1 MGISSKKLAFRFLL
15 GKLTLQEQILF
26 KTIRN
31 PNTNYINGKVIKLFR
46 RRRMLNSSMK
56 KLLTALALTSVVMTP
71 VAANAADAA
80 KTLTPVE
87 QGKKLA
93 FDRSK
98 GNCLACHMTGD
109 GAMPGN
115 IGPALI
121 AMKLRYPDK
130 QKLFNKVWGTPETQT
145 VPNSMM
151 PPFGQHGILTD
162 DEISKIVD
170 YIYTL

>member
-1 MGISSKKLAFRFLL
+1 MNSK
-15 GKLTLQEQILF
+15 
-26 KTIRN
+26 
-31 PNTNYINGKVIKLFR
+31 
-46 RRRMLNSSMK
+46 MK
-56 KLLTALALTSVVMTP
+56 QLLTALAISTAVTAAPVSSVQ
-71 VAANAADAA
+71 AAEKAAS
-80 KTLTPVE
+80 TIE

-93 FDRSK
+93 YSRSK
-98 GNCLACHMTGD
+98 GNCLACHMAGE

-130 QKLFNKVWGTPETQT
+130 QKLYNKVWGTAEAQT

-151 PPFGQHGILTD
+151 PRFGHNGILSD
-162 DEISKIVD
+162 SEISKIVD

>member
-1 MGISSKKLAFRFLL
+1 MMNSK
-15 GKLTLQEQILF
+15 
-26 KTIRN
+26 
-31 PNTNYINGKVIKLFR
+31 
-46 RRRMLNSSMK
+46 MK
-56 KLLTALALTSVVMTP
+56 QLLTALAISTAVTAAPVSSVQ
-71 VAANAADAA
+71 AAEKAAS
-80 KTLTPVE
+80 TIE

-93 FDRSK
+93 YSRSK
-98 GNCLACHMTGD
+98 GNCLACHMAGE

-130 QKLFNKVWGTPETQT
+130 QKLYNKVWGTAEAQT

-151 PPFGQHGILTD
+151 PRFGHNGILSD
-162 DEISKIVD
+162 SEISKIVD

>member
-1 MGISSKKLAFRFLL
+1 MF
-15 GKLTLQEQILF
+15 
-26 KTIRN
+26 
-31 PNTNYINGKVIKLFR
+31 
-46 RRRMLNSSMK
+46 NSNMK
-56 KLLTALALTSVVMTP
+56 KLLTALAISSAVIAAPVTSM
-71 VAANAADAA
+71 AAEKGAS
-80 KTLTPVE
+80 TVE
-87 QGKKLA
+87 EGKKLA
-93 FDRSK
+93 FSRSK

-130 QKLFNKVWGTPETQT
+130 QKLYDKVWGKPETQT

-162 DEISKIVD
+162 EEISKIVD

>member
-1 MGISSKKLAFRFLL
+1 
-15 GKLTLQEQILF
+15 
-26 KTIRN
+26 
-31 PNTNYINGKVIKLFR
+31 
-46 RRRMLNSSMK
+46 MLNMK
-56 KLLTALALTSVVMTP
+56 KLLTVLAISSAVMVSP
-71 VAANAADAA
+71 VASNAADKGASS
-80 KTLTPVE
+80 VE
-87 QGKKLA
+87 EGKKLA
-93 FDRSK
+93 YSRAK

-130 QKLFNKVWGTPETQT
+130 QKLVDKVWGTPETQT

-162 DEISKIVD
+162 SEINKIVD
-170 YIYTL
+170 YLYTL

>member
-1 MGISSKKLAFRFLL
+1 MMNSK
-15 GKLTLQEQILF
+15 
-26 KTIRN
+26 
-31 PNTNYINGKVIKLFR
+31 
-46 RRRMLNSSMK
+46 MK
-56 KLLTALALTSVVMTP
+56 QLLTALAISTAV
-71 VAANAADAA
+71 VAAPISTVQAAEKGAS
-80 KTLTPVE
+80 TIE

-93 FDRSK
+93 YSKSK
-98 GNCLACHMTGD
+98 GNCLACHMAGD

-115 IGPALI
+115 VGPALI

-130 QKLFNKVWGTPETQT
+130 QKLFDKLWGKPETRT

-151 PPFGQHGILTD
+151 PQFGQNGILSD